1 MNLKYQQWKESELMK
16 KKKKKCSFEK
26 EIENIKACVN
36 QTGEK
41 EVSKTIKGNETN
53 FWNVSSASL
62 QERQHQP
69 LKIKVLSRL

>member
-1 MNLKYQQWKESELMK
+1 MK

-41 EVSKTIKGNETN
+41 EVSKTINGNETN
-53 FWNVSSASL
+53 F
-62 QERQHQP
+62 
-69 LKIKVLSRL
+69 

>member
-1 MNLKYQQWKESELMK
+1 MKRIWINEKE
-16 KKKKKCSFEK
+16 KKKCSFEK

-41 EVSKTIKGNETN
+41 EVSKTIRGNETN